1 MLKFKQV
8 FEIFLELNVNEKGQ
22 NISQLFLDS
31 FQSFQFSNIY
41 GYLKRFEISKFDVG
55 FSRLSKLY
63 YSLDLH
69 FPMKQKAHKFT

>member
-1 MLKFKQV
+1 MIIMLKWQMMLKFKQV

-41 GYLKRFEISKFDVG
+41 GYLKRFETSI
-55 FSRLSKLY
+55 
-63 YSLDLH
+63 
-69 FPMKQKAHKFT
+69 